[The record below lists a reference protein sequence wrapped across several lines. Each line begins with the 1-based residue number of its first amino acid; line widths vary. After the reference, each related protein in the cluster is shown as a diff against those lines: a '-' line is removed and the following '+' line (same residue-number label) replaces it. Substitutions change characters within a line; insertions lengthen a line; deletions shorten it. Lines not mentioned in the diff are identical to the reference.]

1 MKLSR
6 LSLACLTALLATG
19 TASFAQPPAATAAPA
34 TTTAPA
40 DAKTR
45 ADAKLQEDSAKWAAK
60 LSLNDAAKESRIAT
74 LITAHRIAVRDW
86 HNDHPASTVPEG
98 INPLTGKPLSKLDRE
113 IIADSA
119 MPKSV
124 NETLLNGLRAD
135 LTPAQ
140 VDAILDE
147 YTIGK
152 VAFTLKGYKAI
163 VPDLTAEEEK
173 TITDFLKQARIES
186 IGFKSMTQISA
197 IFEIYKTKSEQ
208 YLNSNGR
215 SWKALYKTYTDGV
228 KAQKAADAA
237 AKKNNPPNGAK

>member
-1 MKLSR
+1 MKITLR
-6 LSLACLTALLATG
+6 ALPLCLLLVTVLAIPLSL
-19 TASFAQPPAATAAPA
+19 FAQTPSAD
-34 TTTAPA
+34 

-45 ADAKLQEDSAKWAAK
+45 ADAKLQEESAKWVAK
-60 LSLNDAAKESRIAT
+60 LALADTAKESRVAALIAT
-74 LITAHRIAVRDW
+74 HRIAVRDW
-86 HNDHPASTVPEG
+86 HNDHPASTVPAG
-98 INPLTGKPLSKLDRE
+98 INPVTGQPLSTLDRE

-135 LTPAQ
+135 LTPGQ
-140 VDAILDE
+140 VEAILDE

-163 VPDLTAEEEK
+163 VPDLTAKEEEV
-173 TITDFLKQARIES
+173 ITGFLKQARVEA
-186 IGFKSMTQISA
+186 IGYKNMKQISA

-215 SWKALYKTYTDGV
+215 SWKALYKTYTDGI

-237 AKKNNPPNGAK
+237 AKKSGSAK